1 MTTTFRIGDIT
12 IHRIV
17 EQEAPLFD
25 PHAFFPDL
33 TADQLAENKDWLEKA
48 QALDPVTGKVNLCI
62 QSYLVKT
69 PQHTIL
75 VDSCVGN
82 EKERPA
88 RPFWHR
94 MKSKLW
100 EQNLAAAGVGFNDID
115 FVMCTHLHVDHV
127 GWNTVLRDGRW
138 VPTFPKAQYIFS
150 KQEYDYWAGENAK
163 TPIPQIADSVIP
175 IIEAKQAVLVA
186 DDHALN
192 DLVHLEPTPGHTP
205 NHVAVHMGKTGARAV
220 MTGDL
225 IHSPLQARY
234 PEISMF
240 SDYDRKQSA
249 VTRRKFLESC
259 CDTGTLMCMAHF
271 PSPSAGKLTRWDNGY
286 KLICDPA

>member
-1 MTTTFRIGDIT
+1 MTTAFRVGEIT

-33 TADQLAENKDWLEKA
+33 TPEQLAENKGWLEEA
-48 QALDPVTGKVNLCI
+48 RALDPATGKVNLCI
-62 QSYLVKT
+62 QSYLVRT

-82 EKERPA
+82 DKERPN

-94 MKSKLW
+94 MKTDLW
-100 EQNLAAAGVGFNDID
+100 TRNLAAAGVAFGQID
-115 FVMCTHLHVDHV
+115 FVMCTHLHVDHI

-138 VPTFPKAQYIFS
+138 VPTFPNARYIFS
-150 KQEYDYWAGENAK
+150 RQEYEYWTGEHAK
-163 TPIPQIADSVIP
+163 TPLNQIADSVIP
-175 IIEAKQAVLVA
+175 IMEAKKADLVA

-192 DLVHLEPTPGHTP
+192 DLVRLEPTPGHTP
-205 NHVAVHMGKTGARAV
+205 NHVAVRVGKKGAEAV

-249 VTRRKFLESC
+249 VTRRRFLEGC

-271 PSPSAGKLTRWDNGY
+271 PSPSAGRLTRWSEGY
-286 KLICDPA
+286 RLECAEA